1 MHPSVWG
8 KYFWNTI
15 HLAALG
21 YPDNPT
27 FEDKTAYKEFYA
39 SIGKVLPCVK
49 CKANYARHFA
59 ELPIDPYLTG
69 GKRKLFEWTVYFHNT
84 VNKELG
90 KPQWNVSFAWEHYK
104 KMVENSKKAMGKT
117 DGADAA
123 MKWGWIALIIVNI
136 VVIMLILRKGI

>member
-21 YPDNPT
+21 FPDNPT
-27 FEDKTAYKEFYA
+27 FEDKIAYKEFYA

-49 CKANYARHFA
+49 CKANYARHFV

-90 KPQWNVSFAWEHYK
+90 KLQWSVDFAWEHYK
-104 KMVENSKKAMGKT
+104 NMIENKKTQDQMASN
-117 DGADAA
+117 AV
-123 MKWGWIALIIVNI
+123 KWGWIVLVIINI
-136 VVIMLILRKGI
+136 SVILLILRKGI